1 MKSAGTSKGTFRS
14 FRMISTIGKPT
25 VRISYFKTCFFL
37 SCFRIIVNGKYV
49 MFCVVL
55 CCIATILAHFVS
67 FVNAL
72 LNKNVPF
79 AENILFTQKYS
90 PHFYKTIFQ
99 ISSATYGTND
109 VWHAKSGQQR

>member
-1 MKSAGTSKGTFRS
+1 
-14 FRMISTIGKPT
+14 
-25 VRISYFKTCFFL
+25 
-37 SCFRIIVNGKYV
+37 

-55 CCIATILAHFVS
+55 CCIATILAHYVS

-90 PHFYKTIFQ
+90 PHFYKNIFQ
-99 ISSATYGTND
+99 ISSATYGAND
-109 VWHAKSGQQR
+109 VWHTKSGQQR

>member
-1 MKSAGTSKGTFRS
+1 
-14 FRMISTIGKPT
+14 
-25 VRISYFKTCFFL
+25 
-37 SCFRIIVNGKYV
+37 

-90 PHFYKTIFQ
+90 PHFYKNIFR
-99 ISSATYGTND
+99 ISSAAYGAND
-109 VWHAKSGQQR
+109 VWMQKAVSSDKAADRLGSVRFPALIDTELQLKSLKKILIA